1 MITWDEKKRRQVIK
15 DHGIDFDKIA
25 DIFADPFAIDAADQE
40 QTELEERW
48 LTIARTSE
56 YGLVVVIYT
65 FRDNDIRLITARR
78 AERWMVRLYE
88 KQGNRK

>member
-40 QTELEERW
+40 QAELEERW
-48 LTIARTSE
+48 LPEHLNTGWWWLFTLSR
-56 YGLVVVIYT
+56 
-65 FRDNDIRLITARR
+65 
-78 AERWMVRLYE
+78 
-88 KQGNRK
+88 Q